1 MWQECALL
9 LEGVVLDQRTVQV
22 RISMD
27 IRLWTVRQSRTPTQ
41 RLSTRHQPLTR

>member
-9 LEGVVLDQRTVQV
+9 LEGVVLDLHTVQR

-27 IRLWTVRQSRTPTQ
+27 IRLWTVHQDITLRQRPT
-41 RLSTRHQPLTR
+41 TEHQPSA